1 MKNLL
6 TTLTLFVCTL
16 LNAQTPNPYIEDF
29 TSVGGV
35 GEWTNVYGQPN
46 TGSHNGELCYNVV
59 GSYLDDEYYSYESP
73 TLDLNL
79 WGQVD
84 VEFTIAS
91 NLRAQDEFTFWY
103 FDGVTSTWS
112 GYNISGLVGTYTVT
126 IPNTTTK
133 LSFDLST
140 FSNGNLNGKYA
151 HVDQITLT
159 EPFVVLPVEL
169 LYFSGKEVNNVNT
182 LQWATASEYN
192 ADYFEI
198 EWSTDGKVW
207 WPIGD
212 VVANG
217 WSNSEITYTFNHEDY
232 RQEINYYRLS
242 QYDFDGVFEVFDII
256 AIDNSK
262 REKRIVKYVS
272 LSGQE
277 IDPLST
283 IGLVIGIFED
293 GTSTKMFLK

>member
-6 TTLTLFVCTL
+6 TIFMVMLCASL
-16 LNAQTPNPYIEDF
+16 LSQTPNPYIEDF

-35 GEWTNVYGQPN
+35 GEWTNVNGQSN
-46 TGSHNGELCYNVV
+46 TGSHNGELCYNIV
-59 GSYLDDEYYSYESP
+59 GTYLDDEYYSYESP

-79 WGQVD
+79 WSQVD

-103 FDGVTSTWS
+103 FDGTTSIWS

-126 IPNTTTK
+126 IPTTTTK

-159 EPFVVLPVEL
+159 DPFVVLPVEL
-169 LYFSGKEVNNVNT
+169 LYFSGREVNNTNT
-182 LQWATASEYN
+182 LEWATASEYN

-198 EWSTDGKVW
+198 EWSEDGSVW

-212 VVANG
+212 VAACG
-217 WSNSEITYTFNHEDY
+217 WSSSEIAYTFKHEDY
-232 RQEINYYRLS
+232 KPQINYYRLS
-242 QYDFDGVFEVFDII
+242 QYDFDGAFEVFDII

-262 REKRIVKYVS
+262 TKKRIVKYVS

-277 IDPLST
+277 IDPSST
-283 IGLVIGIFED
+283 TGLVFGIYSD
-293 GTSTKMFLK
+293 GTSIKLYLQ